1 MPEYKKVGYLT
12 ADFKMFHLKDEEMR
26 TFHYH
31 YHDFHKILILLNGDV
46 TYCIEGRSYNL
57 KKNDIVLVHAG
68 EVHKPVI
75 HSDAVYDRII
85 IYVSPDFLT
94 AYRDSDSDLSL
105 CFQKAY
111 EEKSHVLRVHS
122 FGNSRLG
129 AVTKD
134 LDASLSD
141 SDFAHELHH
150 KLLFLEFL
158 IQLNRAAGHNKIEFI
173 ETSASSE
180 KILSILNYLNEHLT
194 ESISIDDLSS
204 RFYLSRYY
212 LMHTF
217 KEQTGY
223 SIGSYLSTKRLL
235 LAKELIL
242 SGKPITDVCYECG
255 FKNYSTF
262 SRAYKSALANPHG
275 ICAKALSTTDHSY
288 TDCLLTIGYS
298 FLFSM
303 KESDFLCHRIHQSRD
318 QLLLS

>member
-12 ADFKMFHLKDEEMR
+12 TDFKMFHLKDEEMR

-46 TYCIEGRSYNL
+46 TYCIEGRSYDL

-94 AYRDSDSDLSL
+94 TYRDSDSDLSL

-158 IQLNRAAGHNKIEFI
+158 IQLNRAALHNKIEFI

-180 KILSILNYLNEHLT
+180 KILSMPFDKWPYFPSYGAYFRNVGSVLLDNVSFT
-194 ESISIDDLSS
+194 
-204 RFYLSRYY
+204 
-212 LMHTF
+212 T
-217 KEQTGY
+217 
-223 SIGSYLSTKRLL
+223 IGPDTR
-235 LAKELIL
+235 
-242 SGKPITDVCYECG
+242 PDV
-255 FKNYSTF
+255 
-262 SRAYKSALANPHG
+262 
-275 ICAKALSTTDHSY
+275 Y
-288 TDCLLTIGYS
+288 TDNVRSLV
-298 FLFSM
+298 
-303 KESDFLCHRIHQSRD
+303 R
-318 QLLLS
+318 

>member
-1 MPEYKKVGYLT
+1 MLSILQIVLFFFIINLSFAMQAYLPMRKTCLKSKQDILQTERILIMPEYKKVGYLT
-12 ADFKMFHLKDEEMR
+12 TDFKMFHLKDEEMR
-26 TFHYH
+26 SFHYH

-46 TYCIEGRSYNL
+46 TYCIEGRSYDL

-105 CFQKAY
+105 CFQKAF

-180 KILSILNYLNEHLT
+180 KILSILNYLN
-194 ESISIDDLSS
+194 
-204 RFYLSRYY
+204 
-212 LMHTF
+212 
-217 KEQTGY
+217 
-223 SIGSYLSTKRLL
+223 
-235 LAKELIL
+235 
-242 SGKPITDVCYECG
+242 
-255 FKNYSTF
+255 
-262 SRAYKSALANPHG
+262 
-275 ICAKALSTTDHSY
+275 
-288 TDCLLTIGYS
+288 
-298 FLFSM
+298 
-303 KESDFLCHRIHQSRD
+303 
-318 QLLLS
+318 

>member
-1 MPEYKKVGYLT
+1 MYK
-12 ADFKMFHLKDEEMR
+12 R
-26 TFHYH
+26 Q
-31 YHDFHKILILLNGDV
+31 
-46 TYCIEGRSYNL
+46 
-57 KKNDIVLVHAG
+57 
-68 EVHKPVI
+68 
-75 HSDAVYDRII
+75 VYDRII

-94 AYRDSDSDLSL
+94 AYRDSASDLSL

-129 AVTKD
+129 AITKD

-204 RFYLSRYY
+204 CFYLSRYY

-242 SGKPITDVCYECG
+242 SGKPITDVC
-255 FKNYSTF
+255 
-262 SRAYKSALANPHG
+262 
-275 ICAKALSTTDHSY
+275 LS
-288 TDCLLTIGYS
+288 L
-298 FLFSM
+298 
-303 KESDFLCHRIHQSRD
+303 IHI
-318 QLLLS
+318 